1 MLHRNLPNRLG
12 WDQWA
17 LGVHLFDSLALD
29 YKPCATIPEFFF
41 NVGSGHQIQVL
52 ELTRQTLPCKP
63 PPRVPSSHIL
73 CHLFSITVLHY
84 EEYFLYLG
92 GKTRL

>member
-41 NVGSGHQIQVL
+41 NVGSGWRRKCLKV
-52 ELTRQTLPCKP
+52 ELGSYTGEL
-63 PPRVPSSHIL
+63 VPGQHN
-73 CHLFSITVLHY
+73 
-84 EEYFLYLG
+84 
-92 GKTRL
+92 